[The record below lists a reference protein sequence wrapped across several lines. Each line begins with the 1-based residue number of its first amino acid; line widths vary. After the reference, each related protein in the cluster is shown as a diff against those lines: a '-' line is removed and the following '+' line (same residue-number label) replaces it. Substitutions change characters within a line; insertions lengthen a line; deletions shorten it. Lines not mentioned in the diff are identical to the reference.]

1 MASSAIPLTP
11 RRSPTA
17 LVTKSTIYGSN
28 IRLRIST
35 LRRDTDHSRE
45 DVRQGA
51 SKLEHNDNDSD
62 GNAHD
67 ATARATPLLV
77 IDQEA
82 LATTYLRAAAAPRKA

>member
-28 IRLRIST
+28 IGLLISA
-35 LRRDTDHSRE
+35 LRRDTDHGRE
-45 DVRQGA
+45 DVRQSA
-51 SKLEHNDNDSD
+51 SELEHNDNDSD
-62 GNAHD
+62 GDAHD
-67 ATARATPLLV
+67 ATARTTSLSI

-82 LATTYLRAAAAPRKA
+82 LATTYLRVAAAPRNA